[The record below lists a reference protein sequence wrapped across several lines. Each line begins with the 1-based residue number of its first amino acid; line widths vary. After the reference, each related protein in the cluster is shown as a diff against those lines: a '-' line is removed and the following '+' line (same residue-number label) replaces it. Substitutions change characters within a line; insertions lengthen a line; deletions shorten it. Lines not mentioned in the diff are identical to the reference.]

1 MTDIKFCGMT
11 RPEDA
16 AYAVSLGAAYV
27 GVIFAGGP
35 RSLTLDRAKEVL
47 TNVPTAVGRVG
58 VFSDQSPDE
67 IIHIAHKLGLR
78 AVQLHSGATA
88 ARVRA
93 IRAGFDGDVWPVSRV
108 AGATLGEDVWGV
120 ADLGE
125 ALVFDSHVAG
135 ALGGTG
141 VPLPWDA
148 IAREMPKLSRN
159 GWRFVLAGGLR
170 PENVGTAILTLRP
183 DIVDVSSGVERAPG
197 LKDHDRMRAFRDAVA
212 SLDAK

>member
-1 MTDIKFCGMT
+1 VTDIKFCGMT
-11 RPEDA
+11 RAEDA
-16 AYAVSLGAAYV
+16 EYAASLGAAYV

-47 TNVPTAVGRVG
+47 ANVPTAVGRVG

-67 IIHIAHKLGLR
+67 IIHFADALGLR

-93 IRAGFDGDVWPVSRV
+93 IRAGFDGDIWPVYRV
-108 AGATLGEDVWGV
+108 AGATLGEDVWSV

-135 ALGGTG
+135 TLGGTG
-141 VPLPWDA
+141 VPLPWEA
-148 IAREMPKLSRN
+148 IAREMHKLSRV

-170 PENVGTAILTLRP
+170 PENIETAMMTLMP
-183 DIVDVSSGVERAPG
+183 DIVDVSSGVESAPG
-197 LKDHDRMRAFRDAVA
+197 IKDHDRMRAFRDAVA